1 MDKKNL
7 LVLVTGSVGA
17 SNVDTY
23 LYYIKKFYNVKVIL
37 SENSKKFI
45 SKELISYF
53 CDKVYDE
60 IFVEEVVP
68 HVFLP
73 YESDLLLILPA
84 TANVIGKIANGIADD
99 LVTAT
104 VLNFN
109 KKIIFCPNM
118 NSTMWDNHIVQ
129 RNVSILK
136 ELGHI
141 FLFESKKTYEVGL
154 RKAIDSTCSMLQ
166 PQSLV
171 KELIKLEN
179 IVFEEGH

>member
-1 MDKKNL
+1 MARGIDPGPAN
-7 LVLVTGSVGA
+7 
-17 SNVDTY
+17 
-23 LYYIKKFYNVKVIL
+23 
-37 SENSKKFI
+37 
-45 SKELISYF
+45 
-53 CDKVYDE
+53 YDE

-141 FLFESKKTYEVGL
+141 
-154 RKAIDSTCSMLQ
+154 
-166 PQSLV
+166 
-171 KELIKLEN
+171 
-179 IVFEEGH
+179 